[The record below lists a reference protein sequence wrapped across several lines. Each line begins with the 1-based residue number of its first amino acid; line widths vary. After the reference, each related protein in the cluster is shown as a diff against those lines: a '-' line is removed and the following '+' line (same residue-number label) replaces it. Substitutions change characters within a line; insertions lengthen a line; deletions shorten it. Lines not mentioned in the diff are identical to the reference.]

1 MDHSD
6 IIISVIVVLCIAAG
20 VTAYG
25 LTTPNNVFS
34 DLAGFSPSDSSSNPD
49 SSEGIIQLPDSQGTD
64 NNPSGS
70 SDNSNSGSHQSD
82 TNNQKSAS
90 SSGSNPN
97 TNAAKSTG
105 GSASSGSN
113 NNGGSSSGGSAS
125 SGSNN
130 NGGSSSGGSA
140 SSGSNNNGGSSSGG
154 NTPTPASSSI
164 TRQDAIDIANKIIE
178 EPGVHVLNATWENST
193 WYVYLTNSRGDIVD
207 SILIN
212 GNGTIIGRG

>member
-130 NGGSSSGGSA
+130 NGGSSSGG
-140 SSGSNNNGGSSSGG
+140 

>member
-113 NNGGSSSGGSAS
+113 NNGGSSSGG
-125 SGSNN
+125 
-130 NGGSSSGGSA
+130 
-140 SSGSNNNGGSSSGG
+140 